1 MPASCQP
8 QKVSQGSGHTRMI
21 ELWLSVWGACDRR
34 SSMHPL
40 PSNTWG
46 SCLQEPP
53 RGRKSL
59 GGEYKGPF
67 QKHKN
72 FLLLFMSVLRM
83 KRREGWLLQVT
94 ATYIVEVMSEGV
106 EAGTCRPQG
115 TVQSQV
121 NKAFFFLREHWCHRA
136 SGWAISAALFLFKGL
151 WGHLVPRAYYVLVIW
166 LFRQLCVMRNTMA
179 LVTFHTED
187 FTTNWRNTSHTEN
200 VI

>member
-1 MPASCQP
+1 MWQE
-8 QKVSQGSGHTRMI
+8 GSH
-21 ELWLSVWGACDRR
+21 A
-34 SSMHPL
+34 PL

-53 RGRKSL
+53 QGRKST

-72 FLLLFMSVLRM
+72 FFFFFLLFMSVLRM
-83 KRREGWLLQVT
+83 KRREGWLPQVT

-106 EAGTCRPQG
+106 EAGTCRPRG

-121 NKAFFFLREHWCHRA
+121 NKAFLFLREHWCHRA
-136 SGWAISAALFLFKGL
+136 SRWAISAARFLFKGL

-166 LFRQLCVMRNTMA
+166 LFRQSAMCHDEYNGISYVPHWGLCNK
-179 LVTFHTED
+179 LEKY
-187 FTTNWRNTSHTEN
+187 TTHWERYIKTKVAYSCLPDERK
-200 VI
+200 